1 MHFDTNFISSVRSSE
16 MEIHCLSVRIWQNH
30 ADGLRLNGHGTI
42 KQNKFGTLFLEMVCT
57 ETVYKPIG
65 QLQPQLRFPQDHLN
79 PEHKLFAELVDISGK
94 VWETQGFKLELSGFQ
109 LNTNKVIYTLLPY
122 IASEEFR
129 EESVDMP
136 YLHLEFEQEIDI
148 PFNKSNRT
156 LSTATGSESFGFNE
170 LCFEVD
176 GLDIRIVN
184 ESDYRFVKVKGDFVP
199 EDLERCIRFYL
210 GFSCGVFLQPYIL
223 FINVGNINKC
233 TIRSFNNQI
242 SHKRSTNPIPSDI
255 HIPEG
260 GNNYSINLFQR
271 VLALYSEDI
280 KYFDCV
286 SSQWERVWRG
296 FNSSDDIAE
305 LVLSVAVEG
314 VLNDIYIPDF
324 KQSRQ
329 DQQLIEAIKEIKLK
343 LNELDIDVTYLSRLQ
358 SSVSYW
364 KNITA
369 ARALDILIAEG
380 VLADNDKKLWNSI
393 RNTSAHPL
401 SKELS
406 NVEEQKKRDDLY
418 SCIDIFHKLILNVLA
433 YSGPVTLFSSED
445 RQAVWLEHRLALSK
459 SD

>member
-1 MHFDTNFISSVRSSE
+1 M
-16 MEIHCLSVRIWQNH
+16 
-30 ADGLRLNGHGTI
+30 
-42 KQNKFGTLFLEMVCT
+42 
-57 ETVYKPIG
+57 
-65 QLQPQLRFPQDHLN
+65 
-79 PEHKLFAELVDISGK
+79 
-94 VWETQGFKLELSGFQ
+94 
-109 LNTNKVIYTLLPY
+109 
-122 IASEEFR
+122 
-129 EESVDMP
+129 
-136 YLHLEFEQEIDI
+136 
-148 PFNKSNRT
+148 
-156 LSTATGSESFGFNE
+156 
-170 LCFEVD
+170 
-176 GLDIRIVN
+176 
-184 ESDYRFVKVKGDFVP
+184 
-199 EDLERCIRFYL
+199 
-210 GFSCGVFLQPYIL
+210 
-223 FINVGNINKC
+223 
-233 TIRSFNNQI
+233 
-242 SHKRSTNPIPSDI
+242 
-255 HIPEG
+255 
-260 GNNYSINLFQR
+260 
-271 VLALYSEDI
+271 YSEDI